1 MRLLDLLMNSIKG
14 FLIGVAEVI
23 PGVSGGTIALVV
35 GIYERVLAQAALVA
49 KAFTDLFRSPATAVK
64 SLRRLDLKLLLPVG
78 IGMLTAI
85 VVGAAVLEPLIAE
98 QPEIT
103 LALFAG
109 LIAASLVVPF
119 RMVGSWRPSLFVI
132 AAAAAALAFVLTS
145 LPKSSIS
152 SPELWFVFLA
162 AAVAIC
168 ALVLPGVSGSFFLL
182 AIGLYQPTIAAV
194 NDRDFAYLGVFALG
208 AIVGLF
214 SFALFMQYLLINF
227 REITLAAM
235 TGLMLGSL
243 RALWPWQS
251 DTAELLAPISPG
263 GPILAFGVGF
273 LMVTGLIIWQGRLK
287 AGSAQ

>member
-1 MRLLDLLMNSIKG
+1 MNSIKG

-49 KAFTDLFRSPATAVK
+49 KAFTGLFRSPATSGK

-182 AIGLYQPTIAAV
+182 AVGLYQPTIAAV

-227 REITLAAM
+227 RAITLAAM

-251 DTAELLAPISPG
+251 DTAELLAPTRPG